1 MPDRSVSSA
10 SGDKVTALNG
20 FTSFVNRFGVG
31 MLVVLAEVRWTSLVV
46 GRLTAYI
53 AIPRTTHSVTTM
65 TTIVAVTH
73 FFSPE
78 SLIPY
83 FEVLLSSGM
92 VAFKF

>member
-1 MPDRSVSSA
+1 MDCI
-10 SGDKVTALNG
+10 GLI
-20 FTSFVNRFGVG
+20 
-31 MLVVLAEVRWTSLVV
+31 VVLAIFAVLVSKSGRGMVVLVEVRWTSLVV

-53 AIPRTTHSVTTM
+53 AIPRTTHSATTM
-65 TTIVAVTH
+65 ATIVPVTH

-83 FEVLLSSGM
+83 FEVLLSSAM